1 MDVNQRI
8 EAIRRML
15 APMVEQGLITVEQEE
30 NCERMLVNLA
40 EHTAGDSPDGRRHH
54 GYFTHKVLVDA
65 VFNGCSREAQ
75 AYAMGLN
82 VERIAFEPE

>member
-15 APMVEQGLITVEQEE
+15 APMVGQGFITDAQEE

-40 EHTAGDSPDGRRHH
+40 ESVADDHGTGMCH
-54 GYFTHKVLVDA
+54 GYFTHEVLVAA
-65 VFNGCSREAQ
+65 VFNGCSSEAQ
-75 AYAMGLN
+75 AYAARLN
-82 VERIAFEPE
+82 VEGVMY

>member
-15 APMVEQGLITVEQEE
+15 APMVEQGFITDAEEE

-40 EHTAGDSPDGRRHH
+40 EHVSIDQGPGMRHH
-54 GYFTHKVLVDA
+54 DFFTHDVLVAA
-65 VFNGCSREAQ
+65 VFNGCSKEAQ
-75 AYAMGLN
+75 AFAQRLPIEKVAY
-82 VERIAFEPE
+82 